1 MHADGNFDRL
11 VGYNL
16 ISAKDGESTVE
27 LEVKETLRQRFG
39 LLHGGA
45 IATLADYCMGTAFY
59 SMGECMAVTAQ
70 MDINYISSVK
80 EGKVTG
86 YGRVKKLGNKLS
98 FCECEIKSSSGELV
112 ATATGIYYR
121 IS

>member
-1 MHADGNFDRL
+1 MHADGSFDRL

-16 ISAKDGESTVE
+16 ISAENGESTVE
-27 LEVKETLRQRFG
+27 LEVKEALRQRFG

-59 SMGECMAVTAQ
+59 SMGECTAVTAQ

-86 YGRVKKLGNKLS
+86 YGRVKKPGNKLS

-112 ATATGIYYR
+112 ATATGVYYR